1 MTRGNLN
8 GNETDV
14 RRTLAQ
20 SDPFG
25 ALSDDVAARLA
36 AASSFRT
43 LRRGDALWRRG
54 DPSNAAAVVVKGHV
68 KCWSAGRQRRQWVE
82 DIAGPGEVC
91 GLAACVDGGPQAFNA
106 EAVERSSVLIVPAEA
121 VGFALLQDPAFARR
135 VGKKLATE
143 LRRVGRACEDVALRT
158 PTERLAR
165 HLWMRSSGARD
176 FDLHETQS
184 ELAGRLGTV
193 REVVARSFRRLE
205 AEGVISRSG
214 RVVHVLKPEALSA
227 ACGG

>member
-8 GNETDV
+8 GNQIDV

-25 ALSDDVAARLA
+25 SMADDAAAKLA
-36 AASSFRT
+36 AVSAVRAM
-43 LRRGDALWRRG
+43 RRGDALWRRG
-54 DPSNAAAVVVKGHV
+54 DPSSAAAIVVKGHV
-68 KCWSAGRQRRQWVE
+68 KCWSPGRQRRQWVE

-91 GLAACVDGGPQAFNA
+91 GLAACVDGGPHAFNA
-106 EAVERSSVLIVPAEA
+106 EAIERSSVLIVPAEA
-121 VGFALLQDPAFARR
+121 VGFALQQDPGFARR
-135 VGKKLATE
+135 VGWKLARE
-143 LRRVGRACEDVALRT
+143 VRRVGGVCEDVALRT

-205 AEGVISRSG
+205 SEGVIARSG
-214 RVVHVLKPEALSA
+214 RVVHVLRPEALSQ
-227 ACGG
+227 ACG

>member
-8 GNETDV
+8 GNDNDA

-25 ALSDDVAARLA
+25 ALSEDAATRLA
-36 AASSFRT
+36 ATATFRT
-43 LRRGDALWRRG
+43 LRRGDALWRSG
-54 DPSNAAAVVVKGHV
+54 DPPASAAVVVKGHV

-82 DIAGPGEVC
+82 DIAGPGGVC
-91 GLAACVDGGPQAFNA
+91 GLAACVDGGPHAFNA
-106 EAVERSSVLIVPAEA
+106 EAIERSSVMIVPAEA
-121 VGFALLQDPAFARR
+121 LGFALQQDPAFARR
-135 VGKKLATE
+135 VGRKLADE
-143 LRRVGRACEDVALRT
+143 VRRVGQACEDVALRT

-165 HLWMRSSGARD
+165 HLWLRSSGASE

-205 AEGVISRSG
+205 AEGVIARNG
-214 RVVHVLKPEALSA
+214 RVIHVLKPEALSA
-227 ACGG
+227 ACG

>member
-1 MTRGNLN
+1 MTRGTLN
-8 GNETDV
+8 GNDTDA

-20 SDPFG
+20 SDLFG
-25 ALSDDVAARLA
+25 ALAEDAAARVAATA
-36 AASSFRT
+36 TFRQ

-54 DPSNAAAVVVKGHV
+54 DPSSAAAVVVKGHV
-68 KCWSAGRQRRQWVE
+68 KSWSAGRQRRQWVE

-91 GLAACVDGGPQAFNA
+91 GLAACVDGGPHTFNA
-106 EAVERSSVLIVPAEA
+106 EAVERSSVLIVPADA
-121 VGFALLQDPAFARR
+121 VGFALLSDPAFARR
-135 VGKKLATE
+135 VGRKLASE
-143 LRRVGRACEDVALRT
+143 LRRVGRVCEDVALRT

-176 FDLHETQS
+176 FDLNETQS

-214 RVVHVLKPEALSA
+214 RVVHVLRPEALSA
-227 ACGG
+227 ACG

>member
-20 SDPFG
+20 SDPFS
-25 ALSDDVAARLA
+25 ALSDDAATRLA
-36 AASSFRT
+36 AASTFRA
-43 LRRGDALWRRG
+43 LRRGDTLWRR
-54 DPSNAAAVVVKGHV
+54 DEPSSSAAVVVKGHV

-82 DIAGPGEVC
+82 DIHAPGEVC
-91 GLAACVDGGPQAFNA
+91 GLAACVDRGPHSFNA
-106 EAVERSSVLIVPAEA
+106 EAIERSTVLLVPADA
-121 VGFALLQDPAFARR
+121 VAAALQQDAAFARR
-135 VGKKLATE
+135 VSWTLARE
-143 LRRVGRACEDVALRT
+143 LRRVGGVCEDVALRT

-176 FDLHETQS
+176 FDLAETQS

-205 AEGVISRSG
+205 AEGVIARSG
-214 RVVHVLKPEALSA
+214 RVVHVLRPDALSA
-227 ACGG
+227 ACG

>member
-8 GNETDV
+8 GNETDA

-25 ALSDDVAARLA
+25 ALSDDAAARLA
-36 AASSFRT
+36 ATATVRS
-43 LRRGDALWRRG
+43 LRRGDALWRSG
-54 DPSNAAAVVVKGHV
+54 DPPNATAVVIKGHV

-82 DIAGPGEVC
+82 DIAGPGDVC

-106 EAVERSSVLIVPAEA
+106 EAIERSSVLIVPADA
-121 VGFALLQDPAFARR
+121 VGFALQQDPAFARR
-135 VGKKLATE
+135 VGRKLAGE
-143 LRRVGRACEDVALRT
+143 VRRVGQACEDVALRT

-165 HLWMRSSGARD
+165 HLYLRSAGARD

-205 AEGVISRSG
+205 AEGVIARSG
-214 RVVHVLKPEALSA
+214 RVIHVLRPDALSA
-227 ACGG
+227 ACG